1 MFKEKLPFV
10 FLLIFSGGTFKR
22 RHFLG
27 QAIPFRISPKLRLNW
42 DLLRE
47 LEKTRMKLFK
57 MKLYAYIV
65 TLLNFFGRGQ
75 VFTNIC
81 QLCQGVRV
89 VWGSKLEHYP
99 ALQWVVITSP
109 RHNFPSLFSSQFGIL
124 QPQIKE
130 TLCRPSCNS
139 RKGLR

>member
-1 MFKEKLPFV
+1 MSKEKLPLV
-10 FLLIFSGGTFKR
+10 FLVIFSGCTFKR

-57 MKLYAYIV
+57 KLYEYIV

-99 ALQWVVITSP
+99 ALQWVVITSLRLKLP
-109 RHNFPSLFSSQFGIL
+109 FAFQFPVWDTAATNKRNIVSSIL
-124 QPQIKE
+124 
-130 TLCRPSCNS
+130 
-139 RKGLR
+139 